1 MSDYYFKID
10 AMSNDQILTE
20 METLRKKQFTVKSE
34 TPIWY
39 QIQDMIDFCT
49 QEYQARVM
57 RERLK
62 NDKSSDVMD
71 IGEIDSVDY
80 TPDYSERDTFVE
92 MVSFYSGDKIS
103 KQQEIILCCLVLLR
117 FVICVLG
124 LFCLAVAFLPILCY
138 YIVLILLCNQ
148 SLVMMGKRC

>member
-1 MSDYYFKID
+1 MSDYYFKVD
-10 AMSNDQILTE
+10 GMNNDQLLTE
-20 METLRKKQFTVKSE
+20 METLRKKQFNVKTD
-34 TPIWY
+34 TPIWF

-57 RERLK
+57 RETLK
-62 NDKSSDVMD
+62 NEKSSDVMD

-103 KQQEIILCCLVLLR
+103 KQQEKIKKATERMTQNNAPQPVP
-117 FVICVLG
+117 VQPKQ
-124 LFCLAVAFLPILCY
+124 PINNPSK
-138 YIVLILLCNQ
+138 IDISIPKFGATNERTD
-148 SLVMMGKRC
+148 SN

>member
-10 AMSNDQILTE
+10 GMTNDKILTE
-20 METLRKKQFTVKSE
+20 IETLRKKQFNVKAE

-49 QEYQARVM
+49 QEYHSRSM
-57 RERLK
+57 SDRLK
-62 NDKSSDVMD
+62 NEKSSDVMD

-80 TPDYSERDTFVE
+80 TPDYSKRDTFVE

-103 KQQEIILCCLVLLR
+103 KQQDKIKKATDR
-117 FVICVLG
+117 MT
-124 LFCLAVAFLPILCY
+124 
-138 YIVLILLCNQ
+138 Q
-148 SLVMMGKRC
+148 SLAPQPVPVKQTQPINNPSKIDIEIPKFGATNERTDSN

>member
-20 METLRKKQFTVKSE
+20 METLRKKQFNIKSE

-39 QIQDMIDFCT
+39 QIQDMLDFCS
-49 QEYQARVM
+49 QEYQSRVM

-62 NDKSSDVMD
+62 NEKSSDVMD

-103 KQQEIILCCLVLLR
+103 KQQEKIKKATER
-117 FVICVLG
+117 MT
-124 LFCLAVAFLPILCY
+124 
-138 YIVLILLCNQ
+138 Q
-148 SLVMMGKRC
+148 SLAPQPVPVKPTEPINNSSKIDIEIPKFGATNERTDSN

>member
-10 AMSNDQILTE
+10 GMSTDKILTE
-20 METLRKKQFTVKSE
+20 IETLRKKQFTVKAE

-49 QEYQARVM
+49 MEYQARIM
-57 RERLK
+57 REKVK
-62 NDKSSDVMD
+62 NEKSSDVMD

-103 KQQEIILCCLVLLR
+103 KQQQKIKKATDR
-117 FVICVLG
+117 MT
-124 LFCLAVAFLPILCY
+124 
-138 YIVLILLCNQ
+138 Q
-148 SLVMMGKRC
+148 SLAPQPVPVKQVEPINNPSKIDISIPKFGATNERTDSN

>member
-39 QIQDMIDFCT
+39 QIQDMIDFCS

-57 RERLK
+57 RERAS

-103 KQQEIILCCLVLLR
+103 KQQDKIKKATER
-117 FVICVLG
+117 MTKS
-124 LFCLAVAFLPILCY
+124 LAPQPVPVKRTEPINNPSK
-138 YIVLILLCNQ
+138 IDISIPKFGATNERTD
-148 SLVMMGKRC
+148 SN

>member
-10 AMSNDQILTE
+10 GMSNDQILTE

-39 QIQDMIDFCT
+39 QIQDMIDFCS

-57 RERLK
+57 RDRVS
-62 NDKSSDVMD
+62 NDKSSDIMD

-103 KQQEIILCCLVLLR
+103 KQQDKIKKATER
-117 FVICVLG
+117 MTKS
-124 LFCLAVAFLPILCY
+124 LAPQPVPVKRTEPINNPSK
-138 YIVLILLCNQ
+138 IDISIPKFGATNERTD
-148 SLVMMGKRC
+148 SN

>member
-1 MSDYYFKID
+1 MSDYYFKVD
-10 AMSNDQILTE
+10 GMNNDQLLTE
-20 METLRKKQFTVKSE
+20 METLRKKQFNVKTD
-34 TPIWY
+34 TPIWF

-62 NDKSSDVMD
+62 NEKSSDVMD

-103 KQQEIILCCLVLLR
+103 KQQEKIKKATERMTQNNAPQPVP
-117 FVICVLG
+117 VQPKQ
-124 LFCLAVAFLPILCY
+124 PINNPSK
-138 YIVLILLCNQ
+138 IDISIPKFGATNERTD
-148 SLVMMGKRC
+148 SN

>member
-10 AMSNDQILTE
+10 DMSTDKILTE
-20 METLRKKQFTVKSE
+20 IETLRKKQFTVKSE

-49 QEYQARVM
+49 MEYQARIM
-57 RERLK
+57 REKVK
-62 NDKSSDVMD
+62 NEKSSDVMN

-103 KQQEIILCCLVLLR
+103 KQQEKIKKATDR
-117 FVICVLG
+117 MT
-124 LFCLAVAFLPILCY
+124 
-138 YIVLILLCNQ
+138 Q
-148 SLVMMGKRC
+148 SLAPQPVPVKQVEPINNPSKIDISIPKFGATNERTDSN

>member
-1 MSDYYFKID
+1 MSDYYFNID
-10 AMSNDQILTE
+10 GLSNDQILTE

-57 RERLK
+57 RDRVSKEK
-62 NDKSSDVMD
+62 TSDVME

-103 KQQEIILCCLVLLR
+103 KQQDKIKKATER
-117 FVICVLG
+117 MTKS
-124 LFCLAVAFLPILCY
+124 LAPQPVPVKRTEPINNPSK
-138 YIVLILLCNQ
+138 IDISIPKFGATNERTD
-148 SLVMMGKRC
+148 SN

>member
-1 MSDYYFKID
+1 MSDYYFKVD
-10 AMSNDQILTE
+10 GMNNDQLLTE
-20 METLRKKQFTVKSE
+20 METLRKKQFNVKTD
-34 TPIWY
+34 TPIWF

-62 NDKSSDVMD
+62 NEKSSDVMD

-92 MVSFYSGDKIS
+92 MLSFYSGDKIS
-103 KQQEIILCCLVLLR
+103 KQQEKIKKATERMTQNNAPQPVP
-117 FVICVLG
+117 VQPKQ
-124 LFCLAVAFLPILCY
+124 PINNPSK
-138 YIVLILLCNQ
+138 IDISIPKFGATNERTD
-148 SLVMMGKRC
+148 SN

>member
-1 MSDYYFKID
+1 MSTDK
-10 AMSNDQILTE
+10 ILTE
-20 METLRKKQFTVKSE
+20 IETLRKKQFTVKAE

-49 QEYQARVM
+49 MEYQARIM
-57 RERLK
+57 REKVK
-62 NDKSSDVMD
+62 NEKSSDVMD

-103 KQQEIILCCLVLLR
+103 KQQQKIKKATDR
-117 FVICVLG
+117 MT
-124 LFCLAVAFLPILCY
+124 
-138 YIVLILLCNQ
+138 Q
-148 SLVMMGKRC
+148 SLAPQPVPVKQVEPINNPSKIDISIPKFGATNERTDSN

>member
-10 AMSNDQILTE
+10 DMSTDKILTE
-20 METLRKKQFTVKSE
+20 IETLRKKQFTVKSE

-39 QIQDMIDFCT
+39 QIQDMIDFCSM
-49 QEYQARVM
+49 EYQARIM
-57 RERLK
+57 REKVK
-62 NDKSSDVMD
+62 NEKSSDVMN

-103 KQQEIILCCLVLLR
+103 KQQEKIKKATDR
-117 FVICVLG
+117 MT
-124 LFCLAVAFLPILCY
+124 
-138 YIVLILLCNQ
+138 Q
-148 SLVMMGKRC
+148 SLAPQPVPVKQVESINNPSKIDISIPKFGATNERTDSN

>member
-10 AMSNDQILTE
+10 GMSNDQILTE

-39 QIQDMIDFCT
+39 QIQDMIDFCS

-57 RERLK
+57 RDRVS
-62 NDKSSDVMD
+62 NDKSSDIMD

-103 KQQEIILCCLVLLR
+103 KQQDKIKKATER
-117 FVICVLG
+117 MTKS
-124 LFCLAVAFLPILCY
+124 LAPQPVPVKRTEPINNPSK
-138 YIVLILLCNQ
+138 IDISIPKFGANNERTD
-148 SLVMMGKRC
+148 SN

>member
-1 MSDYYFKID
+1 MSDYYFKVD
-10 AMSNDQILTE
+10 GMNNDQLLTE
-20 METLRKKQFTVKSE
+20 KETLRKKQFNVKTD
-34 TPIWY
+34 TPIWF

-62 NDKSSDVMD
+62 NEKSSDVMD

-103 KQQEIILCCLVLLR
+103 KQQEKIKKATERMTQNNAPQPVP
-117 FVICVLG
+117 VQPKQ
-124 LFCLAVAFLPILCY
+124 PINNPSK
-138 YIVLILLCNQ
+138 IDISIPKFGATNERTD
-148 SLVMMGKRC
+148 SN

>member
-1 MSDYYFKID
+1 MSDNYFKID
-10 AMSNDQILTE
+10 GMTNDQILTE

-57 RERLK
+57 RDRVS
-62 NDKSSDVMD
+62 NDKTSDVMET
-71 IGEIDSVDY
+71 GELDSVDY

-92 MVSFYSGDKIS
+92 MVSFYSGDNVLVPIYHTIALLKWHSMVLSTIS
-103 KQQEIILCCLVLLR
+103 WEAISYCKLL
-117 FVICVLG
+117 
-124 LFCLAVAFLPILCY
+124 
-138 YIVLILLCNQ
+138 
-148 SLVMMGKRC
+148 K